1 MTPPYHVILSTRAVA
16 DLQTIH
22 PAIERESPQNAA
34 TVLSSLVDAID
45 SLQYLPRR
53 YPIYQGRRR
62 PSDAVRRMP
71 VPPYLIYYR
80 IDERRQAVEIVTVRH
95 GARRQ
100 PRRF

>member
-1 MTPPYHVILSTRAVA
+1 M
-16 DLQTIH
+16 
-22 PAIERESPQNAA
+22 
-34 TVLSSLVDAID
+34 LVDAID

-53 YPIYQGRRR
+53 YSVYQGRHN